1 MACSD
6 VKVGFMASSDVDI
19 GFYGR
24 GHQISTTLKPR
35 TARLVLILCKV
46 NFLRLILDNGK

>member
-24 GHQISTTLKPR
+24 GRGASNLYHL
-35 TARLVLILCKV
+35 
-46 NFLRLILDNGK
+46 

>member
-6 VKVGFMASSDVDI
+6 VKVGFMASSDIDI
-19 GFYGR
+19 GLYGR
-24 GHQISTTLKPR
+24 GHQISTTFNPI

-46 NFLRLILDNGK
+46 NFLG